1 MNEFMQALH
10 FATQALELD
19 PNNPKA
25 LYRKGIQNIYLQN
38 FNDAHKDLLKAY
50 QIDP

>member
-1 MNEFMQALH
+1 MQALNY
-10 FATQALELD
+10 AKTAVELD

-38 FNDAHKDLLKAY
+38 FKEAHEDLLKAY
-50 QIDP
+50 